1 MSIVSPAE
9 LVGHLIDA
17 RGSDKRLD
25 RDGEELLAPMQDG
38 RNLTSPRIVSGR
50 KGSYRTALRK

>member
-1 MSIVSPAE
+1 

-25 RDGEELLAPMQDG
+25 RDGEELLAPVQDG

-50 KGSYRTALRK
+50 KGNYRTALRK